1 MKNKS
6 KKWSLPPP
14 ILSLHEK
21 IMTVNQSKIFAGIVI
36 IVLNISSKFVT
47 IKLSNTMEAYLKY
60 TFSRNVLIFAMAWMG
75 TRDIYIALLIT
86 LTFILLMDYL
96 LNDQSRL
103 CCLPSSFMT
112 YHEGLRTNND
122 PKNKPPSQDQ
132 INEAIEVLSKLKKSE
147 EETAASAAENKGA
160 TGGGAAASGGASAS
174 VPYS

>member
-1 MKNKS
+1 MKKTG
-6 KKWSLPPP
+6 KKWSMPQS

-47 IKLSNTMEAYLKY
+47 IKLSDTMEAYLKY

-75 TRDIYIALLIT
+75 TRDIYIALLIV
-86 LTFILLMDYL
+86 LTFIVLMDYL
-96 LNDQSRL
+96 LNDQSRF

-122 PKNKPPSQDQ
+122 PKNKQPSQDQ
-132 INEAIEVLSKLKKSE
+132 INDAIEVLTKLKKTGE
-147 EETAASAAENKGA
+147 EGEQNKGDA
-160 TGGGAAASGGASAS
+160 GNSSSGANNSS

>member
-1 MKNKS
+1 MKKPA
-6 KKWSLPPP
+6 KTWSMPQS
-14 ILSLHEK
+14 ILSLHDK

-75 TRDIYIALLIT
+75 TRDIYIALLIM
-86 LTFILLMDYL
+86 LTFIILMDYL
-96 LNDQSRL
+96 LNEGSYF
-103 CCLPSSFMT
+103 CCLPSSFMS

-122 PKNKPPSQDQ
+122 PQHKAPSQEQ
-132 INEAIEVLSKLKKSE
+132 ISDAIEVLNKLKKSNE
-147 EETAASAAENKGA
+147 EANGKKDTAASHTQNVI
-160 TGGGAAASGGASAS
+160 S

>member
-1 MKNKS
+1 MKKQNKG
-6 KKWSLPPP
+6 WSLPPS
-14 ILSLHEK
+14 ILSLHNQ
-21 IMTVNQSKIFAGIVI
+21 ILTINQSKIFAGIVI

-47 IKLSNTMEAYLKY
+47 IKLSDTMEAYLKY

-96 LNDQSRL
+96 LNDQSKL

-122 PKNKPPSQDQ
+122 PKNKPPTQTQ
-132 INEAIEVLSKLKKSE
+132 INEAIEVLSKLKKNN
-147 EETAASAAENKGA
+147 EETGNKSDNSASQTAN
-160 TGGGAAASGGASAS
+160 TVS
-174 VPYS
+174 VPY